1 MALFEDLGD
10 CPLVIATF
18 LALLEL
24 IRRGE
29 VRAWQ
34 EERSGPI
41 LLGRG
46 DRFGMPQL
54 IQPVAVRR

>member
-1 MALFEDLGD
+1 
-10 CPLVIATF
+10 
-18 LALLEL
+18 
-24 IRRGE
+24 

-54 IQPVAVRR
+54 IQPVAVETVETGLSEGEDLDD